1 MAGGLGKKKKKKK
14 PPPPGVDLTS
24 FGLSSVFYC
33 LLNLDLLES
42 GHCEEYRSSSR
53 SFGQLP
59 AGKGG
64 LLIGQTI
71 SHYQI
76 DEKIGGGAMGEVY
89 RARDLKLNRAVAL
102 KFIPAA

>member
-42 GHCEEYRSSSR
+42 GHCEERPHTSR

-76 DEKIGGGAMGEVY
+76 DENIREGAMGEVY
-89 RARDLKLNRAVAL
+89 RARSASENRAQHE
-102 KFIPAA
+102 K